1 MIELSK
7 LLGAIIKNWLLLI
20 IFVATFI
27 AANWGYKQ
35 LWAEPSVTTTATGYY
50 TLAMTDPSPAVDNEY
65 LELKTTGEAI
75 NIISGWLY
83 SRSDNSRPKPIK
95 TSYQTFYVTA
105 EFTHFKSGDD
115 YFHELTSDLQDQL
128 DQSMNSDFVLK
139 LDSVELV
146 GKPSAFSEWLT
157 LAFTAIFAGMVWVLI
172 KEFVF
177 KR

>member
-7 LLGAIIKNWLLLI
+7 LLGAIIKNWLLPI

-35 LWAEPSVTTTATGYY
+35 LWAEPPVTTRAIGYY
-50 TLAMTDPSPAVDNEY
+50 TLTLTDPSPAVDNEY
-65 LELKTTGEAI
+65 LELKTTGEVI
-75 NIISGWLY
+75 NVLSGWLY
-83 SRSDNSRPKPIK
+83 ARSDNSRPKPIK

-105 EFTHFKSGDD
+105 EFPHFESGDD
-115 YFHELTSDLQDQL
+115 YFRELTNDLQDQL
-128 DQSMNSDFVLK
+128 DQVMNRGFALK
-139 LDSVELV
+139 LDNVEPISE
-146 GKPSAFSEWLT
+146 PSAIIEWLT
-157 LAFTAIFAGMVWVLI
+157 LAFTAIIAGIVWILI